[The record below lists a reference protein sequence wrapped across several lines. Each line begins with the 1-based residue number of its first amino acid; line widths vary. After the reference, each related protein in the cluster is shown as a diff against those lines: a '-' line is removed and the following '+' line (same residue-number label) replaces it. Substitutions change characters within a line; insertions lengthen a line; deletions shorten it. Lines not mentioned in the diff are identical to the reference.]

1 MPRTALVVMQQ
12 ALLIS
17 TGSCTKVYRPCLR
30 FLAQSVF
37 NFLGQ
42 QEYLSQAILLC
53 NYYSESCLQKKKEKK
68 LKQIL
73 YTSTET
79 IHFSL
84 LIAAR

>member
-12 ALLIS
+12 ALLFC

-42 QEYLSQAILLC
+42 QEYLNQVILLC
-53 NYYSESCLQKKKEKK
+53 NYYSESCLQKKEGKK
-68 LKQIL
+68 LNQIL
-73 YTSTET
+73 CTPTET

-84 LIAAR
+84 L